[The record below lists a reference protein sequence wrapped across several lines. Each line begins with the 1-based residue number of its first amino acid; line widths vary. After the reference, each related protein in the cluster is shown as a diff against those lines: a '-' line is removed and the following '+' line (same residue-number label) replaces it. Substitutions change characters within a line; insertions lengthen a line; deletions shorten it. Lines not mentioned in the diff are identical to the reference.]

1 MNDIWD
7 AIEASKSFSRELAR
21 EPEGFAKEASQEVL
35 AFASKISGTQ
45 LQQELTR
52 LQSEIKAA
60 QQDLERLKQVG
71 HNCHEDPG
79 NTMIK

>member
-21 EPEGFAKEASQEVL
+21 EPEDFAKEASRDVL
-35 AFASKISGTQ
+35 AFASKISGHQ
-45 LQQELTR
+45 LQLTR
-52 LQSEIKAA
+52 LRSEIKAA
-60 QQDLERLKQVG
+60 QQDLARLNEVG
-71 HNCHEDPG
+71 HYCCEDPG